1 MLVPVILAAGRGKR
15 LKSEVP
21 KPLVEI
27 RGKPMITHILN
38 KISPFCESK
47 SSVVVINPDF
57 ENEFRKAL
65 DENAVLA
72 YQDSP
77 KGTADAL
84 NRTLHL
90 VPDNSDIL
98 VMYSDLVLIAKD
110 SLKSLVEL
118 HKKSNC
124 DITFLSG
131 ITREKFP
138 YALVERDERGR
149 VVSFEERKIP
159 DFPPPWEFYIGP
171 IIIKKEIVQ
180 KYINKLAPNKETG
193 EIYIADIVSLALA
206 DNKSVCGFST
216 INADEFL
223 GVNTP
228 EDLKTAEKILSD

>member
-1 MLVPVILAAGRGKR
+1 MLVPVILAAGKGKR

-21 KPLVEI
+21 KPLVKI
-27 RGKPMITHILN
+27 KGKPMIIHILN
-38 KISPFCESK
+38 KVSAFCESK
-47 SSVVVINPDF
+47 CSIVVINPDF
-57 ENEFRKAL
+57 EKEFREVL
-65 DENAVLA
+65 DENTLLA
-72 YQDSP
+72 YQNSP

-84 NRTLHL
+84 KRSLHL
-90 VPDNSDIL
+90 IPDNSDIL
-98 VMYSDLVLIAKD
+98 VMYSDLVLIAKG

-118 HKKSNC
+118 HRNGDC

-131 ITREKFP
+131 ITQEKFP
-138 YALVERDERGR
+138 YALVERNENGK

-180 KYINKLAPNKETG
+180 EYIGQLVPNKETG
-193 EIYIADIVSLALA
+193 EIYIADIVALALS

-216 INADEFL
+216 SHKEEFL

-228 EDLKTAEKILSD
+228 EDLQTAEKLLTD